1 MRAGVGAWDAAGWWG
16 TRRAGTGSGHPKR
29 AREALTCQQSLAMSF
44 HSWQTRAN
52 GPRHRRGARRKTRW
66 PRSETRSTSHKLQ
79 LPHAAC
85 RRSAVLCCKAVS
97 GPCNMAWMARCV
109 CISRTHVP
117 GSSLDEPGCDGVNA
131 GDIVCCA
138 VDGSIIPSLRAAVAD
153 EQQHHVTATRRVNNP
168 SGFVVASYETQ
179 RDAETAENPTY
190 TRRRQASHHTL
201 LSARGRLVSRS

>member
-85 RRSAVLCCKAVS
+85 RRSAVSCCKVVS

-109 CISRTHVP
+109 CVSRTHVP

-138 VDGSIIPSLRAAVAD
+138 VDGSIIPSLRAAAAD
-153 EQQHHVTATRRVNNP
+153 VRP
-168 SGFVVASYETQ
+168 SGGEHVGLCAGSWLGCYAPEHALLNGHDGVLC
-179 RDAETAENPTY
+179 AESDVPI
-190 TRRRQASHHTL
+190 
-201 LSARGRLVSRS
+201 